1 MKKKPFNPLLLGA
14 AVLGLIAFYIVYS
27 QFQKMDEQRR
37 LDMAAQEARLRKE
50 FESAKPGQVLVVD
63 KEKKRPVIYA
73 KVQIKSGDK
82 IEAPMLEAK
91 DTPETLLLAAYT
103 RAEEVVGQYAAT
115 NIEIGEPMMPNNVS
129 KQVQRMSV
137 KLTPGF
143 RAVSL
148 PIEGARNVTG
158 GFVTDGDLVDLL
170 LTYRITAKQE
180 GKEALSRTVIV
191 LQNVKVLYA
200 PGPDDYRTD
209 QTRSLKVRPAGEM
222 VTFEV
227 TPDQAEM
234 LVQMS
239 DMGVYRIILRNRD
252 DKVQWR
258 TKGFSSTEFFDDD
271 ASAQRRANRSQ
282 QAADDIGKEIKRASE
297 QTGGGTSNAK

>member
-14 AVLGLIAFYIVYS
+14 VVLGLIAFYIVYS
-27 QFQKMDEQRR
+27 QFQSMEAQRR
-37 LDMAAQEARLRKE
+37 TDMAAQEARLRKE
-50 FESAKPGQVLVVD
+50 FESSKPGQVLVVD
-63 KEKKRPVIYA
+63 KEKKRAVVYA

-82 IEAPMLEAK
+82 IEAPMLETK

-103 RAEEVVGQYAAT
+103 RPDEVVGQYAVT
-115 NIEIGEPMMPNNVS
+115 NIEIGEPLMPNNVS
-129 KQVQRMSV
+129 KLVQRMSV
-137 KLTPGF
+137 KLTPGM

-148 PIEGARNVTG
+148 SIEGARNVTG
-158 GFVTDGDLVDLL
+158 GFVTDGDLVDIL
-170 LTYRITAKQE
+170 LTYKLTAKQE
-180 GKEALSRTVIV
+180 GKEQLSRTVIV

-239 DMGVYRIILRNRD
+239 DMGVYRLILRNRD

-271 ASAQRRANRSQ
+271 ASAQRRANRSLQ
-282 QAADDIGKEIKRASE
+282 TAAEIGNELKQSSE
-297 QTGGGTSNAK
+297 QAGGGNSNAK

>member
-14 AVLGLIAFYIVYS
+14 VVLGLIAFYIVYS
-27 QFQKMDEQRR
+27 QFQSMEAQRR
-37 LDMAAQEARLRKE
+37 VDMAAQEARLRKE
-50 FESAKPGQVLVVD
+50 FESSKPGQVLVVD
-63 KEKKRPVIYA
+63 KEKKRGVIYA
-73 KVQIKSGDK
+73 KVQIKAGDK
-82 IEAPMLEAK
+82 IEAPMLESK

-103 RAEEVVGQYAAT
+103 RADEVVGQYAVT
-115 NIEIGEPMMPNNVS
+115 SIEIGEPLMPNNVS
-129 KQVQRMSV
+129 KLVQRMSV
-137 KLTPGF
+137 KLTPGM

-158 GFVTDGDLVDLL
+158 GFVTDGDLVDIL
-170 LTYRITAKQE
+170 LTYKLTAKQE
-180 GKEALSRTVIV
+180 GKEQLSRTVIV

-209 QTRSLKVRPAGEM
+209 QTRSLKVRPVGEM

-239 DMGVYRIILRNRD
+239 DMGVYRLILRNRD

-258 TKGFSSTEFFDDD
+258 TKGFSSTEFLDDD
-271 ASAQRRANRSQ
+271 ASAQRRANRSLQ
-282 QAADDIGKEIKRASE
+282 TAAEIGNEIKQSSE
-297 QTGGGTSNAK
+297 QAGGGNSNAK

>member
-27 QFQKMDEQRR
+27 QFQKMEEQRR
-37 LDMAAQEARLRKE
+37 VDMAAQEARLRKE
-50 FESAKPGQVLVVD
+50 FENAKPGQVLVVD

-103 RAEEVVGQYAAT
+103 RAEEVVGQYAAA

-282 QAADDIGKEIKRASE
+282 QTADEIGKEIKRASE
-297 QTGGGTSNAK
+297 QAGGGNSNAK